1 MGKQLV
7 LSKDDKMCLPAP
19 LEVINEHDSYWGF
32 FKLYK
37 NQTTK
42 KHIAQNVALF
52 LSEFYILLAYHG
64 FLIFPSNMI
73 HMFYLACTITL
84 CSSYYMWH
92 ATLINRPSSLWGNS
106 VPLCIWQPSQ
116 AHLLSNGL
124 CSLCLSSDADLCQS
138 NAGSCILDESLVCI
152 YPLTPP
158 PPSPPSLFP
167 PLSLSSFFLRRHFNM
182 YANGLRSTG
191 KICVES
197 CPAVRRCRRDCV
209 CIYEAW
215 ALPLLG
221 EKTLWVAGW
230 RLCSAGRMQI
240 CQ

>member
-1 MGKQLV
+1 MYYCTFQ
-7 LSKDDKMCLPAP
+7 
-19 LEVINEHDSYWGF
+19 
-32 FKLYK
+32 
-37 NQTTK
+37 
-42 KHIAQNVALF
+42 F
-52 LSEFYILLAYHG
+52 L
-64 FLIFPSNMI
+64 
-73 HMFYLACTITL
+73 L
-84 CSSYYMWH
+84 CHTDQS
-92 ATLINRPSSLWGNS
+92 PGSLWGNS
-106 VPLCIWQPSQ
+106 VPLCIWQPSR

-124 CSLCLSSDADLCQS
+124 RSLCLSSDADLCQS

-152 YPLTPP
+152 YPLTIPP
-158 PPSPPSLFP
+158 HHHYHPSPPSLHP

-182 YANGLRSTG
+182 YANGLRSMG

-215 ALPLLG
+215 ALLLLG
-221 EKTLWVAGW
+221 EKKLRVVSW